1 MFAPPASVSVAPV
14 PIAYRAAQCRL
25 HMERRESAFS
35 LRNTPL
41 TRTKTL
47 GLWGSRVE
55 TKKEELI
62 LSTIKRQQYLSRDVN
77 ESGSKQ
83 ALKRSM
89 KPFPTPSA
97 FFSCLRGARGVAKNP
112 PLCCWMSVAPSPLP
126 ISTVA
131 LTWSNGKMD
140 RILVEWVLSE
150 YLTETPSHTS
160 NYLHRK
166 MRKWELSARKK
177 WPFIPMFGPL
187 TCWRLIKLSPTW
199 WSPEIN

>member
-62 LSTIKRQQYLSRDVN
+62 LNTIKRQQYLSRDVN
-77 ESGSKQ
+77 ESWSKQ

-150 YLTETPSHTS
+150 YLTETPSHNIKLSTQK
-160 NYLHRK
+160 NEK
-166 MRKWELSARKK
+166 MRVISTEKMT
-177 WPFIPMFGPL
+177 FIPMFGPM